1 LDVVEVVDSLVVV
14 LGSVVL
20 VVDDDVV
27 DDGGG
32 LVVVV
37 VVATVVV
44 VVVPPPS
51 SSAELADTTNPV
63 TREARPTATRSRR
76 KRTPPVCRVGSR
88 HPVRPS

>member
-1 LDVVEVVDSLVVV
+1 LVVVDVVGSVVEVV
-14 LGSVVL
+14 GSVVEVVL
-20 VVDDDVV
+20 DVVVGCVVD
-27 DDGGG
+27 
-32 LVVVV
+32 VVV
-37 VVATVVV
+37 TVV